1 MLDTLKKLG
10 IFFIYSPK
18 RSRRL
23 EKAVEEYLSGKSKS
37 NEITKTKFKIFCET
51 SWTEKH
57 TTLENFRYMY
67 EPLIMSRSDC
77 EIRKGVG

>member
-1 MLDTLKKLG
+1 MLDTLKNLG
-10 IFFIYSPK
+10 IIFTYSPK
-18 RSRRL
+18 RSGRL
-23 EKAVEEYLSGKSKS
+23 EKAVEEYNCGKSKS

-77 EIRKGVG
+77 EIRKGVE